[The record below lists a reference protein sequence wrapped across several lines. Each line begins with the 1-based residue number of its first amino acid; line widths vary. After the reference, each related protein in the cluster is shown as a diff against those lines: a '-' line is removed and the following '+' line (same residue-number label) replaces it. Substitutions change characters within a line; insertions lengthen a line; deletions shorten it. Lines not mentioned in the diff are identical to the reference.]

1 MYFLRIII
9 RNTLRHRLRTGLTVL
24 GITIAI
30 LAFGLLRTV
39 VELWNVGVER
49 SVATR
54 LVTRNAISLVF
65 PLPIS
70 YRERIRQVPGVTA
83 VSYGNWFGGIY
94 IDEKYFFASE
104 AIEPRS
110 FLELYP
116 EFILA
121 PEDKAA
127 FIRDRKGCIVGRKL
141 AARYGWKTGDLITL
155 KGTIFPGQWEFALR
169 GIFRGAEKNTE
180 ERILFF
186 HWDYL
191 NETLRKTVPRRAD
204 QAGFYMIGIASPELA
219 GQVSQDVDR
228 IFKNSLAETMT
239 ETEKAFQLGFAS
251 MTEAIMVAIQ
261 IVSYLVIVI
270 IMAVVANTMAM
281 TARERI
287 GEYAIF
293 KAMGFRGRHIAGMVF
308 GESLLITI
316 AGCSLGILLTFPV
329 GRLFGDMLGD
339 YLPSFEVRRM
349 TIWLDIGLALL
360 VGCVAGVIPAMRA
373 VRIRI
378 ADGLRRIG

>member
-1 MYFLRIII
+1 MYLLRIII
-9 RNTLRHRLRTGLTVL
+9 RNTLRHRLRTGLTIL
-24 GITIAI
+24 GITVAI
-30 LAFGLLRTV
+30 LAFGLLRTI

-65 PLPIS
+65 FLPIS
-70 YRERIRQVPGVTA
+70 YLDKIRQVPGVKT
-83 VSYGNWFGGIY
+83 VSYGYWFGGIY

-116 EFILA
+116 EFILT
-121 PEDKAA
+121 PEEKTA

-155 KGTIFPGQWEFALR
+155 KGTIFPGQWEFVLR
-169 GIFRGAEKNTE
+169 GIFKGAEKNTE
-180 ERILFF
+180 ERILFL

-191 NETLRKTVPRRAD
+191 NETIRKTAPRRAD
-204 QAGFYMIGIASPELA
+204 LAGFYMIGITRPELA
-219 GQVSQDVDR
+219 AQVSQDVDR
-228 IFKNSLAETMT
+228 VFKNSLAETLT

-270 IMAVVANTMAM
+270 IMAVVANTMSM

-287 GEYAIF
+287 GEYAVF

-308 GESLLITI
+308 GESLLISIT
-316 AGCSLGILLTFPV
+316 GCAVGILLTFPL

-339 YLPSFEVRRM
+339 YLPSFEVKRM
-349 TIWLDIGLALL
+349 TIWLDILLALL
-360 VGCVAGVIPAMRA
+360 VGCVAGIIPARRA
-373 VRIRI
+373 ISIRI

>member
-1 MYFLRIII
+1 MFILKILF
-9 RNTLRHRLRTGLTVL
+9 RNALSHRLRTGLTIL

-39 VELWNVGVER
+39 VGLWHIGVER

-65 PLPIS
+65 SLPIS
-70 YRERIRQVPGVTA
+70 YYERIRQVPGVKN

-94 IDEKYFFASE
+94 IDEKYFFANE
-104 AIEPRS
+104 AIEPKS

-116 EFILA
+116 EFVL
-121 PEDKAA
+121 PEDQKQA
-127 FIRDRKGCIVGRKL
+127 FIRDRKGCIVGKKL
-141 AARYGWKTGDLITL
+141 AARYGWKLGDQLVL
-155 KGTIFPGQWEFALR
+155 KGTIFPGQWEFVLR
-169 GIFRGAEKNTE
+169 GIFSGAEKNTE
-180 ERILFF
+180 ERVLFF
-186 HWDYL
+186 QWDYL
-191 NETLRKTVPRRAD
+191 NETLKKTIPRRAD
-204 QAGFYMIGIASPELA
+204 QAGFYIVGISSPDLA
-219 GQVSQDVDR
+219 AQVSQDVDR
-228 IFKNSLAETMT
+228 IFKNSLAETLT
-239 ETEKAFQLGFAS
+239 ETEMAFQQGFAS

-261 IVSYLVIVI
+261 IVSYVVIVI

-293 KAMGFRGRHIAGMVF
+293 KTLGFKGHHIAAMIF
-308 GESLLITI
+308 GESLLISAT
-316 AGCSLGILLTFPV
+316 GCICGILLTFPV
-329 GRLFGDMLGD
+329 GHLFGSLLGD
-339 YLPSFEVRRM
+339 YLPSFEVKRS
-349 TIWLDIGLALL
+349 TIYLDISFALL
-360 VGCVAGVIPAMRA
+360 LGVVAGIFPTVRA